1 MDDAV
6 VAGGAP
12 ISTALP
18 SLDGMFDLHG
28 WQIMYIAEGIP
39 TIVAGFATLFIMTDK
54 PEPAKFLTALQKGAA
69 GGKVQVLAESL
80 AAALGKPASAALK
93 ALETDSYLQH
103 ILKAMLTVRAPTS

>member
-54 PEPAKFLTALQKGAA
+54 PEPAKFLTAEEKAWLSAKLASERQAKEVNGKVAFRQVAGAA
-69 GGKVQVLAESL
+69 SSEPPRTWS
-80 AAALGKPASAALK
+80 
-93 ALETDSYLQH
+93 
-103 ILKAMLTVRAPTS
+103 